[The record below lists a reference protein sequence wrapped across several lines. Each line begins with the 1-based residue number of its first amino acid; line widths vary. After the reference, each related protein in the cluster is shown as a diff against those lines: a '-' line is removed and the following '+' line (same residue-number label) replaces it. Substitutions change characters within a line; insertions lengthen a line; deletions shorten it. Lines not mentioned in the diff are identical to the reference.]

1 MNVEIIPVT
10 SFQQNC
16 SVIWDDEKNAAIVDP
31 GGEAEKLI
39 AFIEEKQLKLDKI
52 LLTHGHLDHVGS
64 AAKLKK
70 YFQVDIWGPNTED

>member
-70 YFQVDIWGPNTED
+70 YFQNMI